1 MSLRDRQINALK
13 QMLNL
18 NQPEPRLKD
27 AVPTWKILVYDRLGQ
42 DIISPLISVKE
53 LRELGITLHMQLHSD
68 RDPIPEVP
76 AIYFCAPT
84 DENLGRI
91 GQDLQNG
98 LYDIYHLNFISPITR
113 QRMEDLAAAALLGGV
128 VASIHK
134 VFDQYLNFI
143 TLEDDLF
150 VLRHQHSDV
159 ISYHAI
165 NRGDV
170 KDSEM
175 ESVMDI
181 IVDCL
186 FSVFVTL
193 GTVPI
198 IRCPRGNAAEMVAKM
213 IDKKLRE
220 NVWDARNNLFEGEAS
235 ATGHYSFQ
243 RPLLIVLDRNI
254 DMATPLHHTWTYQA
268 LAHDVLEMTLNRLVV
283 EESVGRSPAGG
294 TRSKTRAYELDN
306 QDRFWCQHKGSP
318 FPRVAEAI
326 QEELEQYRTFEEDV
340 KKLKSSMGIDNDS
353 EVALSMV
360 SNNTAR
366 LTSAVNS
373 LPQLLDMKRLID
385 MHTSVATGIL
395 NAIKS
400 RRLDT
405 FFELEEKIMSKQT
418 LDRSV
423 LETIGDPDCG
433 TPEDKLRLAI
443 IYFICTNMSD
453 ADYGKLET
461 ALTAAGCDLNPLLYV
476 KRLRNYTRIAEIQ
489 SSYEGGGTKTVSM
502 FSKLMNQGS
511 SFVME
516 GVKNL
521 VVKKHNLPVTKIVD
535 ELMESK
541 QSSRTEDYLY
551 LDPKQLK
558 HTEQMP
564 KNRPTFQ
571 DVIVFVVGGGN
582 YIEYQN
588 LVDYVKQRS
597 GAGVNKRVI
606 YGSTT
611 FINAKQLLKQLSLL
625 GQEVHS

>member
-1 MSLRDRQINALK
+1 MMSLRDRQINALK
-13 QMLNL
+13 LMLNL
-18 NQPEPRLKD
+18 NQPEKKLEEAIP
-27 AVPTWKILVYDRLGQ
+27 VWKVLIYDRLGQ

-68 RDPIPEVP
+68 RDSIPEVP

-113 QRMEDLAAAALLGGV
+113 QKMEDLAAAALLGGV
-128 VASIHK
+128 VSNIHK

-143 TLEDDLF
+143 SLEDDLF
-150 VLRHQHSDV
+150 ILRHQNSDV

-165 NRGDV
+165 NRGEV
-170 KDSEM
+170 KDTEM
-175 ESVMDI
+175 ESVMEI

-193 GTVPI
+193 GTVPV

-220 NVWDARNNLFEGEAS
+220 NVWDTRNNLFESET
-235 ATGHYSFQ
+235 TGHYSFQ
-243 RPLLIVLDRNI
+243 RPLLIILDRNI

-283 EESVGRSPAGG
+283 EENVGRSPAGG

-306 QDRFWCQHKGSP
+306 RDRFWCQHKGSP

-326 QEELEQYRTFEEDV
+326 QEELEQYRTFEDDV

-366 LTSAVNS
+366 LTNAVNN
-373 LPQLLDMKRLID
+373 LPQLLEMKRLID
-385 MHTSVATGIL
+385 MHTSIATGIL
-395 NAIKS
+395 NFIKS

-405 FFELEEKIMSKQT
+405 FFELEEKIMSRQT

-423 LETIGDPDCG
+423 LETISDPDCG

-443 IYFICTNMSD
+443 IYYICTNMSD
-453 ADYGKLET
+453 SEYSKLET
-461 ALTAAGCDLNPLLYV
+461 ALVAAGCELNPLIYI
-476 KRLRNYTRIAEIQ
+476 KRLRSYTRIAEIQ
-489 SSYEGGGTKTVSM
+489 NNYEGGGTKTVSM

-535 ELMESK
+535 ELMESR
-541 QSSRTEDYLY
+541 QSSQADDYCY
-551 LDPKQLK
+551 LDPKLLK
-558 HTEQMP
+558 PTEQMP

-571 DVIVFVVGGGN
+571 DVIVFIVGGGN

-588 LVDYVKQRS
+588 LVDYVKQKS
-597 GAGVNKRVI
+597 GAGVNKRI
-606 YGSTT
+606 TYGSTT